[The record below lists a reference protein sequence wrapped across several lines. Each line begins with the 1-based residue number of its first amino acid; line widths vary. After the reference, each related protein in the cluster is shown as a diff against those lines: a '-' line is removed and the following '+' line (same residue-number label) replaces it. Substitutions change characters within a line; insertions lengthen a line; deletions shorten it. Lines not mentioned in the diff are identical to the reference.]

1 MEGRGKDTLL
11 LSSISDFEEC
21 GVMIAIAL
29 FDMHEGGE
37 KRSEVKRFKCVS
49 REGIYLRRL
58 E

>member
-1 MEGRGKDTLL
+1 LRFD
-11 LSSISDFEEC
+11 SSDEC

>member
-1 MEGRGKDTLL
+1 MEALNFEKC
-11 LSSISDFEEC
+11 EEC